1 MSETASAS
9 GIFSKQQQIVTPTYK
24 EQAYRLIKDAII
36 YQRFREDA
44 IYSQEGI
51 CQELGISRTPVRE
64 ALLELQKEGYVSFCR
79 GKGVKIIPMDDQ
91 NAHDVM
97 EIRLYTEKICGGL
110 AAERATQEDLKQ
122 MQSYLQQIGQ
132 KLNSKDGVLLYHL
145 DHQFHRSIAA
155 ATHNRW
161 LLRSLSEILDNYLRF
176 EVKTV
181 YNNLI
186 DAKTVLSE
194 HQAICDEVKSHN
206 AEKAQ
211 QAVVRHLENS
221 YRRTLSKYWNP

>member
-1 MSETASAS
+1 MAETTAAT
-9 GIFSKQQQIVTPTYK
+9 GIFSNQQIITPTFK
-24 EQAYRLIKDAII
+24 EQAYQLIKDAII

-79 GKGVKIIPMDDQ
+79 GKGVKIVPMDDK

-97 EIRLYTEKICGGL
+97 EMRLYTERTCGEL
-110 AAERATQEDLKQ
+110 AARRATEEDLKN
-122 MQSYLQQIGQ
+122 MQNFLERIRQNLG
-132 KLNSKDGVLLYHL
+132 SKDGVLLYHL
-145 DHQFHRSIAA
+145 DHQFHRALA
-155 ATHNRW
+155 VATHNNW
-161 LLRSLSEILDNYLRF
+161 LSHSLSVILDNYLRF

-186 DAKTVLSE
+186 DAKTVFSE
-194 HQAICDEVKSHN
+194 HQAIYDAVASHN
-206 AEKAQ
+206 EDRAQ
-211 QAVVRHLENS
+211 QAVTHHLQNS
-221 YRRTLSKYWNP
+221 YKRTLSKYLDK